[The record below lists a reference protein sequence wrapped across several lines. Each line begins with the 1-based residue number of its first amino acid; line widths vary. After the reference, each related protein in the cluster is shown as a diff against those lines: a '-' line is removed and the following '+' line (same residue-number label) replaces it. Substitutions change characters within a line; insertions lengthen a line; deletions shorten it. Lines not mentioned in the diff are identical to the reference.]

1 MKHSSYIILS
11 VLTLAM
17 LLVSSCSDISESER
31 LEYVKP
37 EVQGR
42 NILIEDFTG
51 QNCVNCPKATA
62 VIEQLQQQ
70 YGADTIIAVAIH
82 SGYFGVHN
90 SPTQVGLATDL
101 GDTYYN
107 HWGIESQP
115 NGIIDRSDGIMPYD
129 WWTNKVTYDLEQKAQ
144 VNIDLTNSYDAA
156 TNSVSMRVQLV
167 GSDSTTV
174 SGRLQLWAVE
184 DSIHAYQLMPDGSR
198 NDAYIHNHVLRAA
211 VNGTW
216 GEKVTVAPGQ
226 SETKTYQLPLD
237 SSWNPA
243 HVAIVAFVY
252 DDNGVKQ
259 VVIRSIGA
267 RQTANN
273 E

>member
-1 MKHSSYIILS
+1 M
-11 VLTLAM
+11 
-17 LLVSSCSDISESER
+17 EE
-31 LEYVKP
+31 
-37 EVQGR
+37 
-42 NILIEDFTG
+42 
-51 QNCVNCPKATA
+51 
-62 VIEQLQQQ
+62 
-70 YGADTIIAVAIH
+70 
-82 SGYFGVHN
+82 
-90 SPTQVGLATDL
+90 
-101 GDTYYN
+101 
-107 HWGIESQP
+107 
-115 NGIIDRSDGIMPYD
+115 
-129 WWTNKVTYDLEQKAQ
+129 
-144 VNIDLTNSYDAA
+144 
-156 TNSVSMRVQLV
+156 
-167 GSDSTTV
+167 
-174 SGRLQLWAVE
+174 
-184 DSIHAYQLMPDGSR
+184 SIHAYQLIPDGSR

-259 VVIRSIGA
+259 VVRRSIGA